1 MYLLKNKAE
10 RPVSLVTGGAGFLGS
25 HLVDALIARGDAV
38 VVVDNLST
46 GRIENLSSAISSGFC
61 TFVYFDLNDST
72 SSLSDVLRE
81 QRALPIYRVFHFASP
96 ASPEAYDADQW
107 GTLAVNGPATMS
119 LIDLALKDGARFV
132 YASTSEIYGDPLEH
146 PQKETY
152 FGNVDPIGPRS
163 CYDEGKRFGEAAV
176 AAAVRSKGLDGR
188 ILRFFNCYGP
198 RMQIGD
204 GRLIPAALEAM
215 SENRP
220 FPVQGTGSQT
230 RSMTYV
236 DDAIDAVLFVAEH
249 HDLTLQP
256 FNIGNDDERSVTDI
270 LRALAEAASIPFEKM
285 DKPARLG
292 DPQRRRPDLTF
303 ARAKGWAP
311 TTSLEVGLRKTL
323 SWFRAE
329 RHAGV

>member
-1 MYLLKNKAE
+1 MMPTN
-10 RPVSLVTGGAGFLGS
+10 G
-25 HLVDALIARGDAV
+25 
-38 VVVDNLST
+38 
-46 GRIENLSSAISSGFC
+46 
-61 TFVYFDLNDST
+61 
-72 SSLSDVLRE
+72 
-81 QRALPIYRVFHFASP
+81 
-96 ASPEAYDADQW
+96 

-220 FPVQGTGSQT
+220 FPVQGTGTQT

-236 DDAIDAVLFVAEH
+236 DDAVEAVLFVAEH
-249 HDLTLQP
+249 PDLTLQP

-270 LRALAEAASIPFEKM
+270 LLALADAASIPFEKM
-285 DKPARLG
+285 DKTCSPR
-292 DPQRRRPDLTF
+292 
-303 ARAKGWAP
+303 
-311 TTSLEVGLRKTL
+311 
-323 SWFRAE
+323 
-329 RHAGV
+329 